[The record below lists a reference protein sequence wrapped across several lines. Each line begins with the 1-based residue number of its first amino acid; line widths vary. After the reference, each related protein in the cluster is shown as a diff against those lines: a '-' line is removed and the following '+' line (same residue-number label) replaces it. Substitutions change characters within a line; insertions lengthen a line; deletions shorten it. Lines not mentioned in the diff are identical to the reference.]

1 VSPLAVET
9 EIDEPRRV
17 ALDKG
22 PHRAAPCGMVSPH
35 LEYVGEIIVE
45 YGYLLDATTLYMSW
59 SDQCRIRCRSH
70 LYGLLCQPEKELAS

>member
-1 VSPLAVET
+1 
-9 EIDEPRRV
+9 
-17 ALDKG
+17 
-22 PHRAAPCGMVSPH
+22 MVSPH

-70 LYGLLCQPEKELAS
+70 LYGLLCQPEKQLAS